1 MCAGPILEHPACTA
15 CVTARPY
22 MLRDPSPRAMPR
34 DSLLSANQIIRLS
47 SSRHEYLLASVQSP
61 TRIALSY
68 QFRLATHSLRRINRR
83 KVLVSPRGPFSLASK
98 ITMRGNSGVLG
109 KKRAQ
114 DREFR
119 HSKKK
124 VRPLYPSPK
133 DVHPPFDGR
142 ATTQVKTCH
151 GGPTYLLLEPTTKD

>member
-1 MCAGPILEHPACTA
+1 MEHPACTA

-47 SSRHEYLLASVQSP
+47 SSRHEYLLASVQSS

-109 KKRAQ
+109 KKRDQ

-119 HSKKK
+119 HSKKESSASLS
-124 VRPLYPSPK
+124 VTQRWP
-133 DVHPPFDGR
+133 PPFDGR
-142 ATTQVKTCH
+142 ATTQVKTCR
-151 GGPTYLLLEPTTKD
+151 GDGIFL